1 MISLA
6 TTIETV
12 TERPKEGPLKSG
24 NCEFT
29 YSEVVG
35 ITNNFNRPIGRGGFG
50 EVYLGTLADD
60 TQVAVKV
67 HSPSS
72 NQGPKAFRAEVRQ
85 SNPSMALHYY
95 KFSIWCQDTKKF
107 EILQAK
113 LLTRVHHKNLVRL
126 IGYCDDSTN
135 MVLIYEY
142 MSNGN
147 LQQKLS
153 GIYIYICIDH
163 SWSQVYNFNWKLL
176 VDFNVYAF
184 SVAREA
190 ADVLN
195 WKQRLQIAVDAAH
208 GQ

>member
-85 SNPSMALHYY
+85 SNPSMALQCY
-95 KFSIWCQDTKKF
+95 KFSI
-107 EILQAK
+107 
-113 LLTRVHHKNLVRL
+113 
-126 IGYCDDSTN
+126 
-135 MVLIYEY
+135 
-142 MSNGN
+142 
-147 LQQKLS
+147 
-153 GIYIYICIDH
+153 
-163 SWSQVYNFNWKLL
+163 
-176 VDFNVYAF
+176 
-184 SVAREA
+184 
-190 ADVLN
+190 
-195 WKQRLQIAVDAAH
+195 
-208 GQ
+208 